1 MILAA
6 DQQEDFAPVDASFHT
21 RPFTFDR
28 IFPIAEAEVPETA
41 ADMTLRIATLHAEL
55 EAARSGTAAAV
66 ALARAEGFEAGLADA
81 RADRDT
87 ALLSAVDALHAN
99 LEDISAVQAEA
110 LARLGREAALA
121 AVAAADIMAARAL
134 ELAPVQ
140 AIDEAIGRVL
150 LQISRGQ
157 EVVIRVHP
165 DLVPELEAR
174 IAVRQGKDRRKLNLL
189 VAADPLIT
197 LGDAQLIWD
206 TGGLELDVEARR
218 AAVLAEIVPLIA
230 APTPAAAPMME
241 PSQEPDF
248 VAEEACD
255 GSIALDDDGA
265 EKIA

>member
-1 MILAA
+1 
-6 DQQEDFAPVDASFHT
+6 VDASFHT

-28 IFPIAEAEVPETA
+28 VFPIAEAEVPETA

-140 AIDEAIGRVL
+140 AIDEAIA
-150 LQISRGQ
+150 RGQ

-189 VAADPLIT
+189 VASDPLIA

-230 APTPAAAPMME
+230 ATTPAVAPMTC

-248 VAEEACD
+248 VAEEACN
-255 GSIALDDDGA
+255 GSIAFDDDGA